1 MSSSRARDG
10 NPEPEQILRVKLGR
24 PFASGDVF
32 LREIIVRAPDA
43 QDMAEIGSLDLG
55 LTVRHPDGSLTRELD
70 RALAMRWLER
80 LSGFDAESLGKLPLE
95 EAPKL
100 ILAVARQLVWAAQNV
115 AKKD

>member
-1 MSSSRARDG
+1 MSSSDETTP
-10 NPEPEQILRVKLGR
+10 NPEQVLRVKLAR
-24 PFASGDVF
+24 PFAPGDVF
-32 LREIIVRAPDA
+32 LREIIVRAPNA
-43 QDMAEIGSLDLG
+43 QDMAEVGSLDLG
-55 LTVRHPDGSLTRELD
+55 LTIRHPDGSLTRELD

-80 LSGFDAESLGKLPLE
+80 LSGINEETLGKLPLE